1 MNGIPHHGVSQFS
14 RPIYGVKSSIRQSVC
29 LCAGIREELGQLEWP
44 VFQLQTPNGEVSV
57 TACAFNYASVVEN
70 TKFSLYSVLGTRAV
84 EASVIP
90 LVPSEGEGWAFLK
103 NPKITAHF
111 FYCDTRGAPD
121 IWEPEL
127 RVVWNHGRLAGL

>member
-1 MNGIPHHGVSQFS
+1 M
-14 RPIYGVKSSIRQSVC
+14 
-29 LCAGIREELGQLEWP
+29 
-44 VFQLQTPNGEVSV
+44 FQLQTPNGEVSV
-57 TACAFNYASVVEN
+57 TACAFNCANVVEN

-121 IWEPEL
+121 IREPEL